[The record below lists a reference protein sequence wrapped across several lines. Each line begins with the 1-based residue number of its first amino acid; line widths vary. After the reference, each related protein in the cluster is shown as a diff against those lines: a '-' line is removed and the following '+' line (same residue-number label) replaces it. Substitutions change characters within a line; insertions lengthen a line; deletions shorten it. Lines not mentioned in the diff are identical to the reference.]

1 MWKTASIFFR
11 NPTTLMYLMGISREI
26 RIAHTSVKAN
36 LKILV
41 HEKIITEE
49 IEKRGKRRF
58 PAYRA
63 NINSQEYR
71 KYKRIYNFSSI
82 IESGLVEYLEEK
94 IMPRSIVLFGSYQKG
109 EDTEKSDIDLFIE
122 APQSEIEIKSFQKSL
137 QRKIQLYFNESFG
150 ALPKELKNN
159 IINGIVLYGDLE
171 VLK

>member
-82 IESGLVEYLEEK
+82 IESVEK
-94 IMPRSIVLFGSYQKG
+94 IKSMPCGAVLLPLFMNSHALKN
-109 EDTEKSDIDLFIE
+109 LFI
-122 APQSEIEIKSFQKSL
+122 KRL
-137 QRKIQLYFNESFG
+137 
-150 ALPKELKNN
+150 
-159 IINGIVLYGDLE
+159 
-171 VLK
+171 